1 MRTVSPNRAAPPL
14 LPAPLRA
21 SIPRARRRGI
31 PAGAPARGTHQ
42 PRRPGP
48 ARRPTQRTAIRRVSL
63 RGGSR
68 EWREAAPRELLW
80 ERRAAAGLGESPAG
94 QREGCKGGVCGG
106 AARFPPPRS
115 PAVILDR
122 AVAAE
127 GARSRRFRPVFL

>member
-80 ERRAAAGLGESPAG
+80 ERRAAAGLGESAEPGRAA
-94 QREGCKGGVCGG
+94 GGV
-106 AARFPPPRS
+106 
-115 PAVILDR
+115 
-122 AVAAE
+122 
-127 GARSRRFRPVFL
+127 